1 MRLPEE
7 RTSATRVARMQLD
20 GTFTTRSNIF
30 TPTATLVRR
39 DHGRDALLGKPSV
52 SRATRRQALVR
63 KGLSP
68 SIATWTP
75 AHNPKG

>member
-20 GTFTTRSNIF
+20 GIFTILSNIF
-30 TPTATLVRR
+30 TPTAALARR

-68 SIATWTP
+68 LIATWTP